1 MLCNKPPPPQIL
13 CLWQQSFI
21 ISNESM
27 DQLGGPADLGWEHSC
42 IDCQLVG
49 PLGWSRMPLTFF
61 HVALIYSQ
69 ASPWR
74 VLMVVDTQDKK
85 ESEDVQEFFL
95 ASASIS
101 LLSSHSHGPAW
112 SQCGKHCRRTW
123 LLTAWEAGDV
133 SAIHHSHHVFQEVF
147 SSAKTVPSLG
157 GMLVPAVKTIV
168 CFTLLHLVPALHLI
182 TQQNSPG
189 Y

>member
-1 MLCNKPPPPQIL
+1 
-13 CLWQQSFI
+13 
-21 ISNESM
+21 
-27 DQLGGPADLGWEHSC
+27 
-42 IDCQLVG
+42 
-49 PLGWSRMPLTFF
+49 
-61 HVALIYSQ
+61 
-69 ASPWR
+69 
-74 VLMVVDTQDKK
+74 MVVDTQDKK

-101 LLSSHSHGPAW
+101 LLHGPAW